1 MTLLQPRFLFRLEL
15 WLEKV
20 AEYFNPDFQPET
32 SPLMFL
38 PRSFNLDLSTL
49 IFQPQPFNPDYSNP
63 NPYGVVVFMV
73 ESQGLKVGVENFG
86 GWNVL
91 QPIGKA
97 SPFQL
102 IVMALLEIVLYE
114 TNEHI
119 GRHYIKARINQL

>member
-1 MTLLQPRFLFRLEL
+1 
-15 WLEKV
+15 
-20 AEYFNPDFQPET
+20 
-32 SPLMFL
+32 MFL

-119 GRHYIKARINQL
+119 GRHYIKARINQIMYRIGTDHENHFCLHIELNLFILSPTLGH